1 MTDAPSTAALHDTV
15 ATTVAV
21 RSDELLALSH
31 AIHARP
37 ELAFA
42 EHHASSLVAERL
54 TDAGFDVTVGV
65 HGLDTALRATY
76 GSGDMNAVICVEYD
90 ALPGV
95 GHACG
100 HNIIAAAG
108 VGAAIAAAD
117 VADELGIR
125 VTVLGTP
132 AEEHGGGKVLML
144 ADGAWDDATFSLMVH
159 PYPADTWPTTTRM
172 QAVHRLVVTFTG
184 QGAHAA
190 AAPDQARNA
199 ADAATIAL
207 VAVGLLRQ
215 QVRDGARLNAIITE
229 AGLVTNIIA
238 DRAVVEI
245 EVREAT
251 LDALQ
256 TLEGRVLACFEGAAI
271 AAGVSWS
278 VDESEPLYADLVQDE
293 DLVEVFAGHLSA
305 RGRTLDRTAPPR
317 SGGSTDM
324 GNVSQVV
331 PSIHPVVGVEGAR
344 GPIHTAEF
352 AEAAGGPAGDRAVLD
367 AAVALAS
374 TIVDAARDPRL
385 RARLVDAQTER
396 VRERAAA
403 PGLRAEG
410 RAGSSASS
418 AAGSHGAVGAHGAAG
433 AASAAG
439 TSAEVST
446 LEPLEPEVRA

>member
-21 RSDELLALSH
+21 RSEELLALSH

-42 EHHASSLVAERL
+42 EHHAAGLVAERL

-65 HGLDTALRATY
+65 HGLDTAIRATS
-76 GSGDMNAVICVEYD
+76 GSGDMNVVLCVEYD

-108 VGAAIAAAD
+108 VGAAIAAAL
-117 VADELGIR
+117 VADDLGIR

-256 TLEGRVLACFEGAAI
+256 ELERRVLACFAGAAT
-271 AAGVSWS
+271 AAGVTWS

-293 DLVEVFAGHLSA
+293 DLVEIFAGHLSA
-305 RGRTLDRTAPPR
+305 RGRTLDRTAPVR

-331 PSIHPVVGVEGAR
+331 PSIHPVVGVDGAQ

-352 AEAAGGPAGDRAVLD
+352 AAAAAGPSGDRAVLD

-374 TIVDAARDPRL
+374 TVVDAARDPQL
-385 RARLVDAQTER
+385 RARLLAAQA
-396 VRERAAA
+396 ERARARDLAA
-403 PGLRAEG
+403 PA
-410 RAGSSASS
+410 
-418 AAGSHGAVGAHGAAG
+418 
-433 AASAAG
+433 
-439 TSAEVST
+439 TSAPAGDATAEVT
-446 LEPLEPEVRA
+446 A